1 MSSAYQR
8 TLRGRSR
15 KRQAIFII
23 IGCLIALLGLLY
35 SLFLLR
41 GVFKIRDIYIYG
53 NQQLRVDDI
62 RSLIKIKRGDRL
74 FDAPLSEL
82 YKRLKSNPW
91 IKEAR
96 VRRELTGLVHIS
108 IKEASPAALLQYR
121 GRTYLIDTDGVLLE
135 DIGETK
141 TFFLPIIKDI
151 DPVKSKPAYR
161 EAISFIRFLSEKR
174 PFENPSGLE
183 ISGSRPEEIY
193 VVVDGVRII
202 IGSGDYEV
210 KMGRLGLVRKE
221 ISKRN
226 IAVDTIDLR
235 FTNKII
241 VRPKEGKQ
249 SKDNAEKKASR

>member
-8 TLRGRSR
+8 IVRGKAR
-15 KRQAIFII
+15 KRQTLFII
-23 IGCLIALLGLLY
+23 IGGLIALLGLLY
-35 SLFLLR
+35 SLYLLR

-53 NQQLRVDDI
+53 NQQLRVDEI

-74 FDAPLSEL
+74 FDTPLSEL
-82 YKRLKSNPW
+82 YERLRSNPW

-108 IKEASPAALLQYR
+108 IKEASPAALLQFR

-151 DPVKSKPAYR
+151 DPFKAKPAYR
-161 EAISFIRFLSEKR
+161 EALSLIRFLIEKR

-210 KMGRLGLVRKE
+210 KMGRLDLVRKE
-221 ISKRN
+221 IIKRN

-235 FTNKII
+235 FANKII
-241 VRPKEGKQ
+241 VRPDEGKHR
-249 SKDNAEKKASR
+249 NNNVEKKAPK